1 MAANIPYFK
10 AESRSRRSNPDNA
23 RQERI
28 GRDSTRFT
36 EKLKTGYAEAQIRV
50 FHRRA
55 WREFHAEFDVGGLR
69 YIDDAYFNPEL
80 SAEEFLFFRYYMT
93 NYKVPAPNGE
103 YPSASA
109 VCSIL
114 TNTHLWARFFGE
126 YSDAL
131 LAGNRA
137 SAGDFR
143 K

>member
-1 MAANIPYFK
+1 MAANIPYFR
-10 AESRSRRSNPDNA
+10 AEPRSRRSNPDDA
-23 RQERI
+23 RQQRI
-28 GRDSTRFT
+28 GRDLTRFA
-36 EKLKTGYAEAQIRV
+36 EKLKTGYSEAKIRV
-50 FHRRA
+50 FHRRV
-55 WREFHAEFDVGGLR
+55 WCELHAEFDVGGLK

-80 SAEEFLFFRYYMT
+80 TAEEFLFFRYYMT
-93 NYKVPAPNGE
+93 DYKVPAPDGV

-114 TNTHLWARFFGE
+114 TSTHLWARFFGE

-137 SAGDFR
+137 STGDFR